1 MGQKFTRHKV
11 FLNEHS
17 LYVVVVFKPK
27 DWSVR
32 QKVESQIFTRQ
43 EVTLN
48 QHSLLRVTAQI
59 VVNVTS
65 NPRLPSFPLLNPPN
79 PLILFSKVS
88 SRCDFTWSL
97 PHCSALSCC
106 VSRGYERAVPC
117 CAYMFAAWTYGDH
130 VLYDLKSNVE

>member
-11 FLNEHS
+11 FLNGHS
-17 LYVVVVFKPK
+17 LYVVVVNKPK

-59 VVNVTS
+59 VVNAQS
-65 NPRLPSFPLLNPPN
+65 NPPLPSFPLLNPPN

-88 SRCDFTWSL
+88 SRCDFTGLSRIVLCFLAVSL
-97 PHCSALSCC
+97 AGTSALFPVAHTC
-106 VSRGYERAVPC
+106 SRHGPMEIMSYVI
-117 CAYMFAAWTYGDH
+117 
-130 VLYDLKSNVE
+130 